1 MKTAGSLLTCGT
13 AFIWCTLSA
22 FAQNQTPSPQ
32 AVPSSR
38 QVRPLILN
46 QTRYRLR
53 AGDRITIAAPQE
65 TLDFVRSAR
74 TRTATAGGAHPN
86 GFVVGPDMRSDQV
99 LLGASLLT
107 KPGEYTITVSA
118 VSEAGEERTTI
129 VKVTVDGLPP
139 VPSNATG
146 PPVVLLDGWQFSLG
160 NSCPMSSDSTG
171 TFGKLQQ
178 NLEQAGLPVYF
189 FENCTQCPSCL
200 IEDLGAN
207 LGQFLD
213 SLQYDN
219 GGQVP
224 KFDLVG
230 HSMGGLIVR
239 SYLAGLQTNGSLSA
253 VNPRVRKF
261 IEIATPNFG
270 SFLAANYSGFLT
282 NGTQAAEMVPGSG
295 FLWNLGTWNQR
306 GDDLRGVDALAIIG
320 NAGYWQSGNS
330 TQMLNASDGVV
341 SLTSASL
348 NFARDPS
355 RTRIL
360 PYCHSDPALFSG
372 LLDCS
377 GKSIANVDDAP
388 ETAQIVLSFLGGTS
402 AWQSI
407 GLSNQTQ
414 YGGGYFALEN
424 AAGTEYTPFS
434 SVSLGSAPF
443 ASGRTNTIFYNEF
456 LTGGTGTVTATSAAS
471 QTTTCGPY
479 TVTGGDFSIFRCKFG
494 PAISSVGPLLPSVPG
509 WVVQSGATITI
520 NGIGF
525 GQQQCSTC
533 QVSIYPGFPLT
544 ISSWSDQAIT
554 AVLPSSNAGSLGL
567 TVQTDAGS
575 DYITFLSAPATVET
589 GELITKNSASYG
601 VISMAPGVIAFSEA
615 PGIASGFVVAP
626 GNPWPPTLGGV
637 SLEITDSQGQK
648 LPALLYYVTTNAMS
662 YLLPSGTALGP
673 ATAKLT
679 TSTGTTITGTF
690 NVEQVSPGLFTAN
703 ATGSGV
709 PAGFWIRVAA
719 DGSQTQDYLFD
730 PAKPP
735 GSFVPVPVDLGA
747 ATDQVF
753 LSLYG
758 TGFRGAT
765 QATAAVGGLPVQ
777 AVFAPVG
784 AYQGEDVVNIGPL
797 PRSLAGHGQ
806 TDVAVIFDGHITN
819 TVTVSIR

>member
-1 MKTAGSLLTCGT
+1 M
-13 AFIWCTLSA
+13 
-22 FAQNQTPSPQ
+22 
-32 AVPSSR
+32 
-38 QVRPLILN
+38 
-46 QTRYRLR
+46 
-53 AGDRITIAAPQE
+53 
-65 TLDFVRSAR
+65 
-74 TRTATAGGAHPN
+74 
-86 GFVVGPDMRSDQV
+86 
-99 LLGASLLT
+99 T

-118 VSEAGEERTTI
+118 VSDAGEERTTT

-139 VPSNATG
+139 VPSNASG

-160 NSCPMSSDSTG
+160 NSCPMSNDSSG

-270 SFLAANYSGFLT
+270 AFLAANYSGFLAD
-282 NGTQAAEMVPGSG
+282 GTQAAEMIPGSS

-320 NAGYWQSGNS
+320 NAGYWQSGSS
-330 TQMLNASDGVV
+330 TQLLNGSDGVV
-341 SLTSASL
+341 SVTSASL
-348 NFARDPS
+348 NFAGDPS

-360 PYCHSDPALFSG
+360 PYCHTDPALFSG

-388 ETAQIVLSFLGGTS
+388 ETGQIILSFLAGTA

-407 GLSNQTQ
+407 GVSNQTQ
-414 YGGGYFALEN
+414 YGGSYFAFEN
-424 AAGTEYTPFS
+424 AAGTQYLPLT
-434 SVSLGSAPF
+434 SVLLGSAPF
-443 ASGRTNTIFYNEF
+443 ASGRTSTIFYNEF
-456 LTGGTGTVTATSAAS
+456 LTSGAGPVTASTAD
-471 QTTTCGPY
+471 QTLMCGPY
-479 TVTGGDFSIFRCKFG
+479 TITGGAFSIFRCKFS
-494 PAISSVGPLLPSVPG
+494 PVISSVGPLLPDVAGPVVP
-509 WVVQSGATITI
+509 SGATIAI
-520 NGIGF
+520 NGVGF
-525 GQQQCSTC
+525 GQQQCSIC
-533 QVSIYPGFPLT
+533 QVSIYPDLPLT
-544 ISSWSDQAIT
+544 VSSWSDETIT
-554 AVLPSSNAGSLGL
+554 AILPSLNAGSVGL
-567 TVQTDAGS
+567 TVKADAGS
-575 DYITFLSAPATVET
+575 DYITFLSTPVTAGT
-589 GELITKNSASYG
+589 GHLITKNSASYG
-601 VISMAPGVIAFSEA
+601 VDSVAPDVIAFSEA
-615 PGIASGFVVAP
+615 PGIASGLVVAP

-637 SLEITDSQGQK
+637 SLEITDSQGQR

-662 YLLPSGTALGP
+662 YLVPSGTALGP

-679 TSTGTTITGTF
+679 TSTGATITGTF
-690 NVEQVSPGLFTAN
+690 NVERVSPGLFTAN
-703 ATGSGV
+703 ASGSGV
-709 PAGFWIRVAA
+709 PAGFWIRAAA

-730 PAKPP
+730 PAIPV
-735 GSFVPVPVDLGA
+735 GSRVPVPVDLGA

-765 QATAAVGGLPVQ
+765 QATATVGGLPVNAAFA
-777 AVFAPVG
+777 AVG
-784 AYQGEDVVNIGPL
+784 GYQGEDVVNVGPL
-797 PRSLAGHGQ
+797 PHSLAGHGPI
-806 TDVAVIFDGHITN
+806 DVAVTFDGHTTN
-819 TVTVSIR
+819 TVTVSIQ